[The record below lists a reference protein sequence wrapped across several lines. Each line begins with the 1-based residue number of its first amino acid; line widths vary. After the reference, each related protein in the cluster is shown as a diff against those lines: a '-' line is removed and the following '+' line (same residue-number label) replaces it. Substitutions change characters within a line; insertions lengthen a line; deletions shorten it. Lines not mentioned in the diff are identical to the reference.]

1 MVKDTPLA
9 ELPTRQSLRVANSE
23 SLAETVSASAAILHS
38 IDRFTLSLQV
48 VDSSSDRLVDLPGF
62 PAEELLGGLVIPEDW
77 EKLKNATLTT
87 TYSGWNGS
95 RGSYNNQVLRSVVVN
110 ITLQEVGKSISQLLS
125 PLTICLA
132 LSNDTKKNEKVC
144 LSFYDP
150 SSDKWK
156 CEDKCLT
163 TINSKGADHAD
174 WQNLLCGETDHLT
187 SFALLLLG
195 KEEEDQNLCQTSRS
209 ETLAWISMGMV
220 AGAILAVA
228 LGVIIIELYIRWKHY
243 RFNQFI
249 ERTLEGNKD
258 YL

>member
-1 MVKDTPLA
+1 M
-9 ELPTRQSLRVANSE
+9 
-23 SLAETVSASAAILHS
+23 
-38 IDRFTLSLQV
+38 
-48 VDSSSDRLVDLPGF
+48 
-62 PAEELLGGLVIPEDW
+62 
-77 EKLKNATLTT
+77 
-87 TYSGWNGS
+87 
-95 RGSYNNQVLRSVVVN
+95 N
-110 ITLQEVGKSISQLLS
+110 ITLGRDGKDKSISQLLS

-144 LSFYDP
+144 LSYYDP

-163 TINSKGADHAD
+163 TVNSKGADHVD

-195 KEEEDQNLCQTSRS
+195 KEEEDQDLCQTSRS
-209 ETLAWISMGMV
+209 DTLAWISMGMV

-228 LGVIIIELYIRWKHY
+228 LGVMVIEAHIRWKHY

-249 ERTLEGNKD
+249 ERTLAGHKD